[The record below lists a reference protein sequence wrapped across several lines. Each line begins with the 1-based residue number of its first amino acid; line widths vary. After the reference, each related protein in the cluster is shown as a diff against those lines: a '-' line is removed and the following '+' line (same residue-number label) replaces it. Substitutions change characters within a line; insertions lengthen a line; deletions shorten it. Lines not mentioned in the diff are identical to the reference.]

1 VVAFEAFVYD
11 DDLRFINKPNLNYKW
26 VALSNTTIGSLMASL
41 DRNIIIIALPTIA
54 LDLNV
59 SLITLVWIT
68 IGYWVVTASALL
80 TFGRLAD
87 MFGRVKL
94 YNVGFAL
101 FTVGSTLCCISQTG
115 EQLIIFRIIQGI
127 GAAFIF
133 SNSAAIIS
141 DSFPETE
148 RGKALGINQISIVI
162 GSVIGLVVGG
172 VLTSYLG
179 WRSIFWIN
187 IPIGIFAT
195 VWALSKLKELGH
207 TKIEKIDW
215 YGNILMT
222 LSLLMLLFGI
232 TFGSFQIIN
241 TMWTIFFIISGIL
254 FLVLFYMKE
263 KRTMY
268 PMIDLTIFQSRI
280 FTSSNIAIFLN
291 SLARGAFSFVIVFYL
306 QGPSMSLSPLEAG
319 IYLIPV
325 SLALA
330 ILAPIAGW
338 MYDKYKSPS
347 FSQLGLMLSAAGFLM
362 LVGIGEQISFME
374 ILLPLILIG
383 AGMGIFTSPN
393 RTAIMNSVPQNRRG
407 IAAGTSTTLVMT
419 GSAFSVAMV
428 FLIFSVTLPP
438 EQANNIFAGTFDD
451 TSTNTSI
458 SKQVI
463 LDNFLMS
470 LRYIFLISAFLMI
483 TSVVIQYK
491 LK

>member
-1 VVAFEAFVYD
+1 MM
-11 DDLRFINKPNLNYKW
+11 INFKFLNIYNLNYKW
-26 VALSNTTIGSLMASL
+26 LALSNTTIGSLMASL

-54 LDLNV
+54 LDLGLP
-59 SLITLVWIT
+59 LITLVWLT

-94 YNVGFAL
+94 YNIGFAL
-101 FTVGSTLCCISQTG
+101 FTVGSTLCCIAQTG
-115 EQLIIFRIIQGI
+115 EQLIVFRVIQGI

-141 DSFPETE
+141 DTFAESE

-195 VWALSKLKELGH
+195 VWAFSKLKELGH
-207 TKIEKIDW
+207 TKMEKIDW
-215 YGNILMT
+215 PGN
-222 LSLLMLLFGI
+222 LLMSLALLLLLFGI
-232 TFGSFQIIN
+232 TFGSFQILN
-241 TMWTIFFIISGIL
+241 FFWTILLVSSGIV
-254 FLVLFYMKE
+254 FLILFYLIERKVL
-263 KRTMY
+263 Y
-268 PMIDLTIFQSRI
+268 PMIDLTLFELKI

-291 SLARGAFSFVIVFYL
+291 SVARGAFSFVIVFYL

-319 IYLIPV
+319 LYLIPV

-330 ILAPIAGW
+330 IFAPIAGW
-338 MYDKYKSPS
+338 LYDKYKSPA
-347 FSQLGLMLSAAGFLM
+347 FSQLGLLLSAAGFLM
-362 LVGIGEQISFME
+362 LVGIEEKISLLE
-374 ILLPLILIG
+374 VILPFILIG
-383 AGMGIFTSPN
+383 AGMGVFTSPN
-393 RTAIMNSVPQNRRG
+393 RTAIMNSVSQNRRG
-407 IAAGTSTTLVMT
+407 IAAGISTTLVMT
-419 GSAFSVAMV
+419 GSAFSVALV
-428 FLIFSVTLPP
+428 FSIFSIMLPTDETSKIFSGSFNG
-438 EQANNIFAGTFDD
+438 EQENASFSNQIIFE
-451 TSTNTSI
+451 
-458 SKQVI
+458 K
-463 LDNFLMS
+463 FLQS

-483 TSVVIQYK
+483 TSALIQYK

>member
-1 VVAFEAFVYD
+1 MM
-11 DDLRFINKPNLNYKW
+11 INFKFLNIYNLNYKW
-26 VALSNTTIGSLMASL
+26 LALSNTTIGSLMASL

-54 LDLNV
+54 LDLGLP
-59 SLITLVWIT
+59 LITLVWLT

-94 YNVGFAL
+94 YNIGFAL
-101 FTVGSTLCCISQTG
+101 FTVGSTLCCIAQTG
-115 EQLIIFRIIQGI
+115 EQLIVFRVIQGI

-141 DSFPETE
+141 DTFAESE

-195 VWALSKLKELGH
+195 VWAFSKLKELGH
-207 TKIEKIDW
+207 TKKEKIDW
-215 YGNILMT
+215 SGN
-222 LSLLMLLFGI
+222 LLMSLALLLLLFGI
-232 TFGSFQIIN
+232 TFGSFQILN
-241 TMWTIFFIISGIL
+241 FFWTILLVSSGIV
-254 FLVLFYMKE
+254 FLILFYLIERKVL
-263 KRTMY
+263 Y
-268 PMIDLTIFQSRI
+268 PMIDLTLFELKI

-291 SLARGAFSFVIVFYL
+291 SVARGAFSFVIVFYL

-319 IYLIPV
+319 LYLIPV

-330 ILAPIAGW
+330 IFAPIAGW
-338 MYDKYKSPS
+338 LYDKYKSPA
-347 FSQLGLMLSAAGFLM
+347 FSQLGLLLSAAGFLM
-362 LVGIGEQISFME
+362 LVGIGEKISLLE
-374 ILLPLILIG
+374 VILPFILIG
-383 AGMGIFTSPN
+383 AGMGVFTSPN
-393 RTAIMNSVPQNRRG
+393 RTAIMNSVSQNRRG
-407 IAAGTSTTLVMT
+407 IAAGISTTLVMT
-419 GSAFSVAMV
+419 GSAFSVALV
-428 FLIFSVTLPP
+428 FFIFSIMLPTDETSEIFSGSFNG
-438 EQANNIFAGTFDD
+438 EQENASFSNQIIFE
-451 TSTNTSI
+451 
-458 SKQVI
+458 K
-463 LDNFLMS
+463 FLQS

-483 TSVVIQYK
+483 ASALIQYK

>member
-1 VVAFEAFVYD
+1 MTIEAFVYD
-11 DDLRFINKPNLNYKW
+11 EALRFFHIFNLNYKW

-41 DRNIIIIALPTIA
+41 DRNIVIIALPTIA

-101 FTVGSTLCCISQTG
+101 FTVGSTLCCVSQTG
-115 EQLIIFRIIQGI
+115 EQLIIFRIMQGI

-141 DSFPETE
+141 DSFPESE

-195 VWALSKLKELGH
+195 VWAFSKLKELGH
-207 TKIEKIDW
+207 TKREKIDW
-215 YGNILMT
+215 SGNVLMT
-222 LSLLMLLFGI
+222 LALLLLLFGI

-241 TMWTIFFIISGIL
+241 TLWTIFFILFGIFL
-254 FLVLFYMKE
+254 LVLFYMKE

-268 PMIDLTIFQSRI
+268 PMIDLTLFQSRV
-280 FTSSNIAIFLN
+280 FTSSNAAILLN
-291 SLARGAFSFVIVFYL
+291 SMARGAFSFVIVFYL

-330 ILAPIAGW
+330 IFAPIAGW
-338 MYDKYKSPS
+338 MYDKYKSPVL
-347 FSQLGLMLSAAGFLM
+347 SQLGLILSAVGFLM
-362 LVGIGEQISFME
+362 LVGIGEQMSFVEM
-374 ILLPLILIG
+374 LLPLMLIG
-383 AGMGIFTSPN
+383 AGMGVFTSPN
-393 RTAIMNSVPQNRRG
+393 RTAIMNSVPQYRRG
-407 IAAGTSTTLVMT
+407 IAAGVSTTLVMT
-419 GSAFSVAMV
+419 GSAFSIALV
-428 FLIFSVTLPP
+428 FLIFSITLPI
-438 EQANNIFAGTFDD
+438 EQTTNIFSGNFN
-451 TSTNTSI
+451 NTLESSYI

-463 LDNFLMS
+463 FENFMMS
-470 LRYIFLISAFLMI
+470 LRYIFLISALLMVA
-483 TSVVIQYK
+483 SAVIQYK